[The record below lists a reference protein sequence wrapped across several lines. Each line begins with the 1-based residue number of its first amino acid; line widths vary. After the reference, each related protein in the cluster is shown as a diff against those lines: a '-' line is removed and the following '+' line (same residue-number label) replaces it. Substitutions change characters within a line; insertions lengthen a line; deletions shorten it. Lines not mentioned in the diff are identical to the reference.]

1 MIKEILLGG
10 IATFRFVQEHLLPL
24 IESCQSY
31 KFEIYH
37 PGKEAEEFIGAMLQ
51 IPAILQSESVHFGF
65 YNTWYCNVNLP
76 IESIMNWLFQY
87 ASSAKSRESQ
97 FAIRNLSVLIRG
109 GCCENTMELINLLKK
124 VSPDL
129 NSRQIED

>member
-10 IATFRFVQEHLLPL
+10 IATLRFVQVHLLPL

-31 KFEIYH
+31 KFEIYR
-37 PGKEAEEFIGAMLQ
+37 PGEEAFIETMLQ